1 MLGQRGKAP
10 HRDGNRAIPRL
21 LVSQFEIREA
31 RLALALL
38 DVPAMI
44 SGNQVRQYGIARQSR
59 GRSLDAY
66 IWESGWADALVGDTI
81 H

>member
-1 MLGQRGKAP
+1 MAIAQSP
-10 HRDGNRAIPRL
+10 HL
-21 LVSQFEIREA
+21 VVSQFEIREA

-59 GRSLDAY
+59 GRPLHADV
-66 IWESGWADALVGDTI
+66 WESGWADALVGDTI
-81 H
+81 QLG

>member
-1 MLGQRGKAP
+1 MAIAQSP
-10 HRDGNRAIPRL
+10 HL
-21 LVSQFEIREA
+21 VVSQFEIREA

-38 DVPAMI
+38 DVPV
-44 SGNQVRQYGIARQSR
+44 SGNRVRQHGIARQSR